1 MFLFISSII
10 FNSIYYIMFLMR
22 PRVNKGTLV
31 GSTDRFR
38 GIKAKRLIVEVIYNF
53 RNGIIREKTIDIRQ
67 TINQ

>member
-1 MFLFISSII
+1 
-10 FNSIYYIMFLMR
+10 MR
-22 PRVNKGTLV
+22 ARVSKGTLV

-38 GIKAKRLIVEVIYNF
+38 AIKAKRLIVEVIYNF